1 MSARVATPT
10 TFSRFLRPI
19 FPTVNPR
26 RFLRGASIFFGITGL
41 ALAIGSYVFLSNLT
55 PLSGSRET
63 VWTLL
68 SFNIFVVTG
77 LIFVLGMQAWRL
89 RRRTR
94 SGQAGARLHGR
105 VIILFST
112 IAVLPAVFV
121 SVFTLLTFDRG
132 LDYWFSNRT
141 KTIINNTTAVANAYL
156 AEQRGSLHKDVSIMT
171 DDLNRSLQTLVLD
184 EERFLKFL
192 RAQAAIRNIPQ
203 ALIINRKGEVFL
215 AASPRKTILTQ
226 LPPNE
231 AFAAAESET
240 VIMTVMELGQIQAL
254 RALEK
259 GTDLFLYSTRILS
272 PNVVAQ
278 LLQTDAAVR
287 DYSVMEKRRFETQ
300 LTIVMVYIVLTLVI
314 LLSSIWLGLML
325 ADRLV
330 SPIGRLIQA
339 SRSLGEGDLQARV
352 RTEKIAG
359 NGEINL
365 LSETFNEMAERIGE
379 QQKDLLLARDRLDE
393 RAQFTEAVLQGVSSG
408 VIGVDETGLINHVN
422 ELAMQLYNRDET
434 ALIGAPLA
442 AAMPDFEALAV
453 EARRAPGKTVTAQ
466 ILARDKRMKG
476 YSLRA
481 SALAG
486 DNVGGGLVITFDDVT
501 DLLTAQ
507 RSAAWSDIARRIAH
521 EIKNPLTPIQL
532 SAERLQAKF
541 GDTVDEADEVF
552 RQCTDTIIRQ
562 VEDIGRM
569 VDEFASFARM
579 PTAVMQDFDVTD
591 VVAQVILMQRVA
603 NPSIKYVTHFDGP
616 IIMNGDR
623 RLISQA
629 LINIVKNAAEAMAPM
644 NGDMCLD
651 VAAERTRH
659 HVRLSV
665 SDTGPGWPD
674 EERYALLEPY
684 HTSRDAGTGLGLS
697 IVKKVVDDH
706 GGKLILKDAPWCADG
721 KTGAT
726 VQLEFRLPVNET
738 VGQSKVLEDL

>member
-10 TFSRFLRPI
+10 TFSRILRPI

-26 RFLRGASIFFGITGL
+26 RFLRGASVFFGLTGL
-41 ALAIGSYVFLSNLT
+41 ALGIGSYFFLSNLT

-77 LIFVLGMQAWRL
+77 LILVLGMQAWRL

-94 SGQAGARLHGR
+94 SGLAGARLHGR
-105 VIILFST
+105 IIILFST

-132 LDYWFSNRT
+132 LDHWFSDRT

-156 AEQRGSLHKDVSIMT
+156 AEQRGSLHQDVSIMA
-171 DDLNRSLQTLVLD
+171 DDMNRSLSSLVAD
-184 EERFLKFL
+184 KERFLKFL

-203 ALIINRKGEVFL
+203 ALIINRQGEVFL
-215 AASPRKTILTQ
+215 AASPRKTILTN
-226 LPPNE
+226 LPPRE

-240 VIMTVMELGQIQAL
+240 VTMTVMELGQIQAL
-254 RALEK
+254 RALSK
-259 GTDLFLYSTRILS
+259 GSNLYLYSTRILS
-272 PNVVAQ
+272 PNVVTQ

-300 LTIVMVYIVLTLVI
+300 LTIVIVYIVLTLVI
-314 LLSSIWLGLML
+314 LLSSVWLGLML
-325 ADRLV
+325 AERLV

-352 RTEKIAG
+352 QTEKIAG

-379 QQKDLLLARDRLDE
+379 QQKDLLLTRDRLDE

-422 ELAMQLYNRDET
+422 ELAIQLYDSDE
-434 ALIGAPLA
+434 ANLIGASLA
-442 AAMPDFEALAV
+442 TAMPDFETLAA
-453 EARRAPGKTVTAQ
+453 EARRTPGKTVTAQ
-466 ILARDKRMKG
+466 ISARDKRMKG

-541 GDTVDEADEVF
+541 GDAVDEADDVF

-591 VVAQVILMQRVA
+591 IIAQVVLMQRVA
-603 NPSIKYVTHFDGP
+603 NPSIKYATTFNGP
-616 IIMNGDR
+616 IMMNGDR

-629 LINIVKNAAEAMAPM
+629 LINIVKNAAEAMAALD
-644 NGDMCLD
+644 GDMRLEIT
-651 VAAERTRH
+651 AERTRH

-721 KTGAT
+721 KSGAT
-726 VQLEFRLPVNET
+726 VQLEFRLPVSET